1 MTPMQLGV
9 AAETQVFLL
18 SCLAGAGLGA
28 VYDCLRVFRT
38 AVKHNKA
45 MFFIEDFVYAL
56 FSALYI
62 LFSERPRQDS

>member
-45 MFFIEDFVYAL
+45 MFFIEDFV
-56 FSALYI
+56 
-62 LFSERPRQDS
+62 